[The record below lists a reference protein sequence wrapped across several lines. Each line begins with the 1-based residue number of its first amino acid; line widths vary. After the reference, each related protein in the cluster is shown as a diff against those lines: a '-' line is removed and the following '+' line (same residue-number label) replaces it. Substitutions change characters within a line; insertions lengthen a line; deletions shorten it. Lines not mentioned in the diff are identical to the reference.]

1 MIGKPE
7 ETIKLVGRV
16 GRLEGSS
23 DSSDDITGCSLNI
36 VFFPIFIKYSEL
48 CFPFV
53 SVCVHV
59 PGR

>member
-23 DSSDDITGCSLNI
+23 DSSDDIIIPVLSSIQL
-36 VFFPIFIKYSEL
+36 
-48 CFPFV
+48 
-53 SVCVHV
+53 
-59 PGR
+59 